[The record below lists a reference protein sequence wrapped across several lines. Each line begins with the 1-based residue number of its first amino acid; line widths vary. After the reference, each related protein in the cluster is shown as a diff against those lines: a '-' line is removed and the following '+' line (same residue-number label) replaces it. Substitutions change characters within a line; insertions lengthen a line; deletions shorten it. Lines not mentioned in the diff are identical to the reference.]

1 MNNDKKEIML
11 EMLQESI
18 DDVLRD
24 DGFIR
29 KQNSLLYSKKIGTTK
44 QKINMN
50 FFSYHST
57 YMQIYPFYSVS
68 FPRINEAAKEMT
80 KNDTFLHGV
89 IHDMK
94 NDTIHQ
100 PIQHIAKSESWVLE
114 NGKKRTEFV
123 PEIEV
128 FLKQHTI
135 PLLADLECEDDF
147 IKLYEK
153 KDKRIVM
160 GDVEYIF
167 AASAYVLKKDYEKA
181 LAVLESRFKTLRR
194 RQYAAVFRYIENLC
208 DC

>member
-1 MNNDKKEIML
+1 MNKDKKEIVL

-29 KQNSLLYSKKIGTTK
+29 KPNSLMYIKKIGTTK
-44 QKINMN
+44 QKIIMH

-57 YMQIYPFYSVS
+57 YMQIYPYYSVS

-80 KNDTFLHGV
+80 KDNTFLHGL
-89 IHDMK
+89 ISDMK

-100 PIQHIAKSESWVLE
+100 PIQLIAKSESWVLV

-123 PEIEV
+123 PEIEA

-135 PLLADLECEDDF
+135 PLLAELECEDDF
-147 IKLYEK
+147 IRLYEK

-160 GDVEYIF
+160 GDVEHIF
-167 AASAYVLKKDYEKA
+167 VASAYVLKEDYEKA
-181 LAVLESRFKTLRR
+181 LTVLENRFKTLGR
-194 RQYAAVFRYIENLC
+194 RQYAAVFHYIENLL
-208 DC
+208 